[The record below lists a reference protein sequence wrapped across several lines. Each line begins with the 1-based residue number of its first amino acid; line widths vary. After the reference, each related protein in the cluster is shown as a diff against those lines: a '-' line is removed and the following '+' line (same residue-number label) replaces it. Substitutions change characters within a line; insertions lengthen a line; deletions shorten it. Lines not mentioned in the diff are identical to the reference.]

1 MSQAIHLRARRAS
14 LALSLALVV
23 LGAGL
28 PARALAGQIVYTAGT
43 GIWAM
48 NEDGSGKHELVDAT
62 QVPGMEYLGDPD
74 VQPNGNEVAF
84 VGRWNQSSV
93 EQNKYY
99 GASPGFCGGNCE
111 GYYELR
117 NGSVT
122 RISPAPFGCGAQPCA
137 SYEYDPRVAGDG
149 SIAYVFQTWVSEANG
164 YGWSPILGQSA
175 LLSRDANGSGQQE
188 WKTACEGTST
198 ANKEVTDANV
208 LAVDPVNPNEIAYGN
223 CAEESYANYCD
234 VGYVASYDVYLS
246 GANRS
251 DPSDDVLVRRVS
263 DPNAQCLQDATT
275 RIQDLSFSP
284 DGSHLVELHGSSGAG
299 IWTYPASANAT
310 PTQLIAITG
319 DWIFYS
325 ARYIGQ
331 NKIAFTAG
339 EDANHDGTPE
349 HIDLYEIPTTCTPAT
364 CAIAS
369 GQGVT
374 NLTRTGNLTY
384 DYILNRGNFGYTSST
399 TPLVAVPTAG
409 GSGGNGGTGGSA
421 GGGNSAGSH
430 GGNGGTAKAPGATI
444 AIART
449 QRLAVL
455 SKKGL
460 AFMLTCARACRA
472 RATLILDGKTAVK
485 LHLEKVGRHGKPKA
499 LTVARLTKRLSKAGK
514 VKVTIH
520 LSRKLLSKLHGVR
533 SATLT
538 LKLLVTGSSGAGRML
553 TKTIQVRR

>member
-1 MSQAIHLRARRAS
+1 MSQVIHLHARRAC
-14 LALSLALVV
+14 LALSFALLV
-23 LGAGL
+23 LGVGL

-74 VQPNGNEVAF
+74 VQPSGNEVAF
-84 VGRWNQSSV
+84 VGRWDQSSV

-117 NGSVT
+117 NGSVA
-122 RISPAPFGCGAQPCA
+122 RISPAPFDCGAQPCA
-137 SYEYDPRVAGDG
+137 SYEYDPRVASDG
-149 SIAYVFQTWVSEANG
+149 SIAYVFQTWVSEWDG

-175 LLSRDANGSGQQE
+175 LLSRDANGANQQE
-188 WKTACEGTST
+188 WKTACEGTSS
-198 ANKEVTDANV
+198 ANKQLTDADV
-208 LAVDPVNPNEIAYGN
+208 LAVDPANPNEIAYGN

-234 VGYVASYDVYLS
+234 LGYVASYDVYLS
-246 GANRS
+246 GTNRS
-251 DPSDDVLVRRVS
+251 DPSDDVLIRSVS
-263 DPNAQCLQDATT
+263 DPNAQCLRDATT

-299 IWTYPASANAT
+299 IWTYTASANAT

-325 ARYIGQ
+325 ARYIGP
-331 NKIAFTAG
+331 NKIGFTAG
-339 EDANHDGTPE
+339 EDTNHDGTPE
-349 HIDLYEIPTTCTPAT
+349 HIDLYEIPTSCTPAT
-364 CAIAS
+364 CAIAT

-374 NLTRTGNLTY
+374 NLTGTGNLTY
-384 DYILNRGNFGYTSST
+384 DYILNRGNFAYTSSS
-399 TPLVAVPTAG
+399 TPLVAVPAAG
-409 GSGGNGGTGGSA
+409 GPSGNGGNGGSA
-421 GGGNSAGSH
+421 GGGNTPGSR

-455 SKKGL
+455 TKKGL
-460 AFMLTCARACRA
+460 PFTLTCTRACRA
-472 RATLILDGKTAVK
+472 KVALILAGRTAVT
-485 LHLEKVGRHGKPKA
+485 LHLEKIARHKKPKRLVIA
-499 LTVARLTKRLSKAGK
+499 TITKRLTKAGK
-514 VKVTIH
+514 LKVTIH
-520 LSRKLLSKLHGVR
+520 LSRKVLSRLRHAR
-533 SATLT
+533 SVTVT
-538 LKLLVTGSSGAGRML
+538 LKLLVTGSSGGSRML
-553 TKTIQVRR
+553 TKTIHIKR